1 MGACFHE
8 ERLRCIHPQLL
19 LVVETWKRLL
29 PFPVL
34 ICCGAR
40 GDAEQL
46 ALWHSGRDAAGNLV
60 DKSLWRTNAQT
71 TEKSPHGFRWIA
83 GQALA
88 CAIDARPCSDRGL
101 TDLGPKDEEAKLAE
115 MARMARTLSNV
126 VWGGDWN
133 GPPDPDHFE
142 VAGWRLY
149 TACPASLQPKLT
161 VQTRLDDPPDF
172 SDVVGGS
179 STWSGDHCCTLS

>member
-1 MGACFHE
+1 MGDLFHE
-8 ERLRCIHPQLL
+8 ERLRAVHPQLL
-19 LVVETWKRLL
+19 LVIDTWKRLL

-34 ICCGAR
+34 VCCGGR
-40 GDAEQL
+40 TNAEQV

-71 TEKSPHGFRWIA
+71 TEQSPHGFRWVA
-83 GQALA
+83 NKPTC
-88 CAIDARPCSDRGL
+88 CAIDARPCDERGR
-101 TDLGPKDEEAKLAE
+101 TSLGPNDEQAKLAV
-115 MARMARTLSNV
+115 MARIARTLVNV
-126 VWGGDWN
+126 VWGGDWH

-149 TACPASLQPKLT
+149 AACPPALEPASSSD
-161 VQTRLDDPPDF
+161 TRLDDPPDF

-179 STWSGDHCCTLS
+179 SVWAPDNCCTL